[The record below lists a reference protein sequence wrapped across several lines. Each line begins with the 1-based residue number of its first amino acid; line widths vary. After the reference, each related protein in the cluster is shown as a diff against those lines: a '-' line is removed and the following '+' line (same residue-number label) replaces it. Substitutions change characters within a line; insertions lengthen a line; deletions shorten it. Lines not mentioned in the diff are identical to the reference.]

1 MERPGSSGDCQSA
14 PAAGFQMGQV
24 SWDAEAQ
31 AKPTASRSLDL
42 EPAKSNN
49 GSLKTDYE
57 EEDAEQH
64 RHGMER

>member
-1 MERPGSSGDCQSA
+1 
-14 PAAGFQMGQV
+14 MGQV